1 MLSTV
6 ALSNSAVLLL
16 TGRCAQV
23 AVVSDGAVVTPW
35 TWAEWV
41 GVVAKAWGSVLLGL
55 SGDWGEVDSS
65 CIVVVSLK
73 LAVLAVV
80 PDVELFLVVSTD
92 LVL

>member
-23 AVVSDGAVVTPW
+23 ALVSDGAVVTPW

-41 GVVAKAWGSVLLGL
+41 GVVAKAWGSALGL
-55 SGDWGEVDSS
+55 SGDWGGVDLS
-65 CIVVVSLK
+65 CMVVVSLK
-73 LAVLAVV
+73 LAVLVIV

>member
-1 MLSTV
+1 MVSTV

-41 GVVAKAWGSVLLGL
+41 GVVATAWGSVLGL
-55 SGDWGEVDSS
+55 SGDWGEVDLS
-65 CIVVVSLK
+65 CIV
-73 LAVLAVV
+73 VV